1 VTGPVTS
8 QPNGC
13 VGRGGQFRLTSVT
26 AGYGRATILRDVS
39 ISVPRGKV
47 AALIGPNGAGKTTL
61 LRVAAGMVRPTAG
74 RVVLDGEDLTGEPPY
89 RRARRGICSIPEGRG
104 IFPDLSVRENLI
116 LQAPPGTR
124 NGGPARAF
132 EAFPVLGKRVRQAA
146 GSLSGGEQ
154 QMLALAR
161 CFLTRP
167 RVVLLDEVSL
177 GLAPRI
183 IDTVYE
189 ALQRLVAEGVSLL
202 LVEQYVHRAL
212 AMADTVHLLGR
223 GTLTYSGLPGNLTE
237 DELARSYL
245 GPKTRP
251 GRSPARHTDKAPV
264 RYPAFGRGHPAG
276 QKGKHT

>member
-1 VTGPVTS
+1 VIGPVTS
-8 QPNGC
+8 QPNGRAD
-13 VGRGGQFRLTSVT
+13 RGGQFRLASVT
-26 AGYGRATILRDVS
+26 AGYGRATVLRDVS
-39 ISVPRGKV
+39 INVPRGKV

-61 LRVAAGMVRPTAG
+61 LRVAAGVVRPTAG
-74 RVVLDGEDLTGEPPY
+74 RVVLDEEDLTGEPPY

-116 LQAPPGTR
+116 LQAPPEAR
-124 NGGPARAF
+124 NDGPARAF

-167 RVVLLDEVSL
+167 RLVLLDEVSL
-177 GLAPRI
+177 GLAPRV
-183 IDTVYE
+183 IDAVYE
-189 ALQRLVAEGVSLL
+189 ALHRLVAEGISLL

-223 GTLTYSGLPGNLTE
+223 GTLTYSGLAGDLTE
-237 DELARSYL
+237 DALARSYL
-245 GPKTRP
+245 GSQDPP
-251 GRSPARHTDKAPV
+251 GPAHR
-264 RYPAFGRGHPAG
+264 
-276 QKGKHT
+276 